1 MISVLIFG
9 FLWWSSQHP
18 DNRETGHSNVLSLPP
33 TWEAAMLVSVVCRP
47 SSSAF
52 LTCTISKTCASFW
65 SVAFDCGEDKERI
78 ESPEPFPEL
87 VHLLLG
93 WHKNKWHMR
102 KEWKASN
109 LQRRGETYC
118 TAYCNAMQLSLHNA
132 YCTACWKYEKSKE
145 VEQWIRAAE
154 QMLVGSESLSVMFTL
169 ELKTVSWW
177 PPSSSHQNKEML
189 DLL

>member
-9 FLWWSSQHP
+9 FLWWSSEHP
-18 DNRETGHSNVLSLPP
+18 DNRETGYSNVLSLPP
-33 TWEAAMLVSVVCRP
+33 TWAAAMLVSVVCRP

-93 WHKNKWHMR
+93 WHKY
-102 KEWKASN
+102 KECKASN

-118 TAYCNAMQLSLHNA
+118 TACCILPIA
-132 YCTACWKYEKSKE
+132 
-145 VEQWIRAAE
+145 QWW
-154 QMLVGSESLSVMFTL
+154 SEIWENLIPNQRRSICESE
-169 ELKTVSWW
+169 EL
-177 PPSSSHQNKEML
+177 NKCRWVVNHYQWCL
-189 DLL
+189 R